1 MTMRIRVLDL
11 VFALSNHN
19 PSLRSTTCMAFCGA
33 FQGRFPLTN
42 RVIGHRRRLPSEDHG
57 MLKVLSLLLL
67 TITYL
72 LATATAQTAVDGMLR
87 GADQA
92 VAGASVTLQRA
103 EGSVAQQTT
112 SDASGKFH
120 FAAVE
125 AGAYT
130 MTADA
135 RGFYVATYNFVA
147 RARQPQSLTV
157 ELRRKQSFQQT
168 VEVKAGYLTID
179 PEKTGSSYT
188 FTQQDLERLPD
199 PLIDTTNGLVNNL
212 MPGSSD
218 SHDNFLAVR
227 GTEFSLHEFING
239 VSFLD
244 NTQPQFSPGVSPQI
258 FETVDLMTGG
268 FTPEYGNRFGGVLD
282 ITTRSGADLGG
293 HGDVNFRG
301 ATVSNYDF
309 NADYGGQ
316 AGRLGYYFFV
326 DGFTSARFL
335 NPPEPRELYD
345 FGKGSRGSMQ
355 LDWHAGNKD
364 SLKLLLMGGGDN
376 FQQPN
381 ISDDQDVGRDAHR
394 HLRQQTAI
402 LTWLHSFS
410 PETLLSAALYQ
421 RIGSDHVLPTTD
433 PITPLSTASR
443 SPLTVGIKSDIS
455 RYWHGHF
462 FKAGVDLVRLR
473 ENESFFFDSRG
484 DPDVFPSFSGGL
496 LGGQASTYVQDHF
509 SPARNLTVDL
519 GLRYD
524 YFDLVDT
531 AVHTSPRIGL
541 AYHFA
546 RTNSV
551 LHAAYNRYFSPPPIE
566 YALLASFIG
575 NNAADPSQRVGNVR
589 AYTQNYFEAGWAQEL
604 RPRISLELNAY
615 LHTGHNSFE
624 NHEISISR
632 IFVPINFHT
641 ARSEGAELV
650 LNMRQLEWLGISGRL
665 QYALAKTYFYGPI
678 TGGFAGDEPLEPGE
692 RIVPAFD
699 QTHTGTAQIFYH
711 NRWRGF
717 WTGSSLRYGSGTIIE
732 GGARLPQHFTSDL
745 VAGISLW
752 HGEPRRLDL
761 EFDISNVSNSVYQIA
776 KESEE
781 IPIQYAPSRTV
792 GGSLKFHF

>member
-1 MTMRIRVLDL
+1 MR
-11 VFALSNHN
+11 N
-19 PSLRSTTCMAFCGA
+19 
-33 FQGRFPLTN
+33 RFW
-42 RVIGHRRRLPSEDHG
+42 
-57 MLKVLSLLLL
+57 SLLVASAVLP
-67 TITYL
+67 
-72 LATATAQTAVDGMLR
+72 ATGLAQTAVDGMLHDTTGKAVS
-87 GADQA
+87 GARIA
-92 VAGASVTLQRA
+92 LQRA
-103 EGSVAQQTT
+103 EGSTT
-112 SDASGKFH
+112 LETIADAAGRFH
-120 FAAVE
+120 LAAVE

-130 MTADA
+130 LKAEA
-135 RGFYVATYNFVA
+135 PGFYPARYDFVL
-147 RARQPQSLTV
+147 RARQPLSLTIDLQRKESVQEKV
-157 ELRRKQSFQQT
+157 EIT
-168 VEVKAGYLTID
+168 GGYLTVA

-188 FTQQDLERLPD
+188 FTHQDLEKLPD
-199 PLIDTTNGLVNNL
+199 PITNSTNDLVTNL
-212 MPGSSD
+212 MPGASD

-227 GTEFSLHEFING
+227 GTEFSLHEFMNG
-239 VSFLD
+239 VSFLE

-301 ATVSNYDF
+301 ATVDNYDL

-316 AGRLGYYFFV
+316 AGKLGYYFFV
-326 DGFTSARFL
+326 DGFASGRFL
-335 NPPEPRELYD
+335 DPPEPKELYD
-345 FGKGSRGSMQ
+345 FGKGSRAAAQ
-355 LDWHAGNKD
+355 FDWRAGND
-364 SLKLLLMGGGDN
+364 GFKLLLMGGGDN

-381 ISDDQDVGRDAHR
+381 ITEDKEAGRNAQR

-402 LTWLHSFS
+402 LSWLHTFS
-410 PETLLSAALYQ
+410 PETLVNTSLYE
-421 RIGSDHVLPTTD
+421 RTGSDRVLPTAD
-433 PITPLSTASR
+433 PETPLSLASR
-443 SPLTVGIKSDIS
+443 APLTLGIKSDLS
-455 RYWHGHF
+455 HYWRGHF
-462 FKAGVDLVRLR
+462 FRAGIDLTRLR

-484 DPDVFPSFSGGL
+484 DPDVFPPFSGGL
-496 LGGQASTYVQDHF
+496 LGGQASLYAEDHF
-509 SPARNLTVDL
+509 SPIRNLTVDL

-531 AVHTSPRIGL
+531 GVQTSPRVGL

-546 RTNSV
+546 KTKSV

-566 YALLASFIG
+566 YSLLASFLG
-575 NNAADPSQRVGNVR
+575 HNAVDPDQRVGNVR
-589 AYTQNYFEAGWAQEL
+589 PYTQNYFEAGWAQEL
-604 RPRISLELNAY
+604 HPRVSLELNAY

-650 LNMRQLEWLGISGRL
+650 LNMRQLERIGISGRF
-665 QYALAKTYFYGPI
+665 QYALQKTYFYGPI

-711 NRWRGF
+711 NRWRRF
-717 WTGSSLRYGSGTIIE
+717 WTGTALRYGSGTIVE
-732 GGARLPQHFTSDL
+732 SGPRLPQHFTCDL
-745 VAGISLW
+745 ASGVNLW
-752 HGEPRRLDL
+752 NVEPRRLDL
-761 EFDISNVSNSVYQIA
+761 EFDVTNVSNSIYQIA